1 MRKATLTGVR
11 WYGAKM
17 LDRVRP
23 GNTYLQYPQVRQWLI
38 GEGKDK
44 NFDRQPLRGV
54 NLQGAKLT

>member
-1 MRKATLTGVR
+1 
-11 WYGAKM
+11 M